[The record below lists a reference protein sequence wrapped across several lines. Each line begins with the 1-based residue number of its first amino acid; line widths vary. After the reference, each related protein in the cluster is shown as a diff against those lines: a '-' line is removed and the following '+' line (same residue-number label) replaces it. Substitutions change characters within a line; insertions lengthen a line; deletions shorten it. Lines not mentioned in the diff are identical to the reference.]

1 MAGASGDAR
10 RCHGAISG
18 AMIKAVGLRRVAGG
32 TTILDDVDL
41 EVATGEFVALLGASG
56 SGKSTLLRIIA
67 GLDTPDAGELFLDG
81 RPAIGLLPG
90 QRGIGLVAQA
100 YSLFEHMSV
109 ARNIA
114 FGLDI
119 RRPRPSRTEIDARVE
134 EMLALIRL
142 QGLGPRLPSQLSGGQ
157 RQRVALARTLA
168 VSPGILL
175 LDEPFGALD
184 RDVRQ
189 ELRREVRLIHEQL
202 GMTTLLVTHDQD
214 EADSMADRAVHL
226 AGGRLV

>member
-1 MAGASGDAR
+1 MIE
-10 RCHGAISG
+10 AI
-18 AMIKAVGLRRVAGG
+18 GLRRVAGG

-41 EVATGEFVALLGASG
+41 HVGKGEFVALLGASG

-67 GLDTPDAGELFLDG
+67 GLDQPDGGELLLDG
-81 RPAIGLLPG
+81 CPALGLAPG

-114 FGLDI
+114 FGLDV
-119 RRPRPSRTEIDARVE
+119 RRPRPLRAAIDARVE

-168 VSPGILL
+168 VSPRILL

-189 ELRREVRLIHEQL
+189 ELRREVRSIHEQL
-202 GMTTLLVTHDQD
+202 GMTTLLVTHDED
-214 EADSMADRAVHL
+214 EADAMADRAVHL

>member
-1 MAGASGDAR
+1 MIEAR
-10 RCHGAISG
+10 
-18 AMIKAVGLRRVAGG
+18 GLRRVAGG
-32 TTILDDVDL
+32 TTILDGVDL
-41 EVATGEFVALLGASG
+41 DVAKGEFVALLGASG

-67 GLDTPDAGELFLDG
+67 GLDQPDAGELFLDG
-81 RPAIGLLPG
+81 RPALGLAPG

-119 RRPRPSRTEIDARVE
+119 KRPRPARAAIESRVD
-134 EMLALIRL
+134 EMLSLIRL
-142 QGLGPRLPSQLSGGQ
+142 QGLGPRLPAQLSGGQ

-168 VSPGILL
+168 VSPRILL

-189 ELRREVRLIHEQL
+189 ELRRDVRQLHEQL

-214 EADSMADRAVHL
+214 EADAMADRAVHL
-226 AGGRLV
+226 AAGRLALIQPFG

>member
-1 MAGASGDAR
+1 MIE
-10 RCHGAISG
+10 AI
-18 AMIKAVGLRRVAGG
+18 GLRRVAGG

-41 EVATGEFVALLGASG
+41 HVGKGEFVALLGASG

-67 GLDTPDAGELFLDG
+67 GLDQPDGGELLLDG
-81 RPAIGLLPG
+81 CPALGLAPG

-114 FGLDI
+114 FGLDV
-119 RRPRPSRTEIDARVE
+119 RRPRPPRAAIDARVE

-168 VSPGILL
+168 VSPRILL

-189 ELRREVRLIHEQL
+189 ELRREVRSIHEQL
-202 GMTTLLVTHDQD
+202 GMTTLLVTHDED
-214 EADSMADRAVHL
+214 EADAMADRAVHL